1 MLMKDQMLANPFSTT
16 RQIIGRCFVTRSG
29 FTLIEVL
36 IASTIMMIVFIVSG
50 IVLVQTIRNSDI
62 SLNKLLATKE
72 VIETEEKLRRIL
84 SRMGPRL
91 DEVTLT
97 STSVSFKVRIPF
109 GSDGL
114 SVDLSERIAFYTDGT
129 LRYERMSDSVTP
141 LATIGENLEEVRFS
155 MPAPG
160 IVNYSIMK
168 SIGTVRVT
176 FTGGVTSPNMR

>member
-1 MLMKDQMLANPFSTT
+1 VDELFFKTT
-16 RQIIGRCFVTRSG
+16 RQIIGRCFITRDG

-50 IVLVQTIRNSDI
+50 IVLVQTIRSSDI

-72 VIETEEKLRRIL
+72 VIETEEKLRRVL

-97 STSVSFKVRIPF
+97 STTVSFKVRIPF

-114 SVDLSERIAFYTDGT
+114 SVDLSERVAFYADGT
-129 LRYERMSDSVTP
+129 LRYEQISGSTVTP
-141 LATIGENLEEVRFS
+141 LATIGDDLEEVRFS
-155 MPAPG
+155 MPARG
-160 IVNYSIMK
+160 IVNYSIVK